1 MDPLQAAMI
10 ANLAL
15 SNGRHRQDAP
25 RTAEKPL
32 GSVSLLARVRRLKQI
47 LRRRHSHHEARQGL
61 RGPTG
66 AHPCQSGRNKRN
78 LEGVS

>member
-25 RTAEKPL
+25 RTAEKSL
-32 GSVSLLARVRRLKQI
+32 GSVGFLRRVLSLKQI

-61 RGPTG
+61 RGTTG
-66 AHPCQSGRNKRN
+66 AHPCQSGLNERN